1 MPYITETEYSNLQQ
15 EIVMRDH
22 QINILKKNAK
32 DLAMRVQQLNASA
45 YVMAMRLLQSEF
57 YLTDEEIRTEVDY
70 VLHLNK

>member
-1 MPYITETEYSNLQQ
+1 
-15 EIVMRDH
+15 
-22 QINILKKNAK
+22 
-32 DLAMRVQQLNASA
+32 MRVQQLNASA